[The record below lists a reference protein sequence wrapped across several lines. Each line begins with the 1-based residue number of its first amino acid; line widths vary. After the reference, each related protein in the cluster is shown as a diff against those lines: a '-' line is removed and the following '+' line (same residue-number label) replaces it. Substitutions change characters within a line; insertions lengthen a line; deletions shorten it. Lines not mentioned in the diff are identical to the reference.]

1 MGLNAEQKLKEEPA
15 KPIELKPLPRLPSF
29 EDLAKNLFLLEEYTI
44 DYCQAGGDLHLFY
57 LPFLSFL
64 ISLGMNIQR
73 VFLNLPRPRKSINM
87 ELCWDNSYTEDRET
101 YGLYYEANP
110 PQNAEEAYCK
120 WIIEIELFY
129 ECLMGHLR
137 RMYEDAYLFYEV
149 GLVRWRGLSKDEMEK
164 RVKEAM
170 AQDTLEKG
178 RGVTNG
184 QLAFYHN
191 YQAFPSFRLDPAQWN
206 LVNTAYFAQ
215 WLAMIIDPQF
225 RPFQPNSFF
234 IYLNSLNF
242 PSQIPRVYRYKGG
255 PLEPNKEK
263 SGWAT
268 GFGGRLIVP
277 NLAGLSPQQKSA
289 MWDYLLIDRNI
300 YDDPKIDHSP
310 RAQVFAYVADKIP
323 QGAKHLDLCG
333 GRGDF
338 IAYLSKA
345 DKTVDSTLIDIASQ
359 AVAYAKATGIRAL
372 EGNADEH
379 IPVNDDEFDII
390 TIIFAV
396 QWLQPTAFKEV
407 LRVLKPEGMLVFNVY
422 PPVEE
427 EASEYQKL
435 LRQIGFVDVVC
446 EKHQEKDRENY
457 IVTAKKKS

>member
-1 MGLNAEQKLKEEPA
+1 MGLNAEQKLREEPA
-15 KPIELKPLPRLPSF
+15 KIIESQPLPELPSL
-29 EDLAKNLFLLEEYTI
+29 EDLAKNLFQLEEDML
-44 DYCQAGGDLHLFY
+44 DYFQANGDLHLFY

-64 ISLGMNIQR
+64 VSLGIHIQSAFLSLERPHKPFPLSMNWE
-73 VFLNLPRPRKSINM
+73 S
-87 ELCWDNSYTEDRET
+87 SYTMDQEESDFYYKTHQPVNEDEI
-101 YGLYYEANP
+101 YS
-110 PQNAEEAYCK
+110 K

-137 RMYEDAYLFYEV
+137 RIYTDAYLYFDI
-149 GLVRWRGLSKDEMEK
+149 GLANWQGQPDDEIARRIKESIANDTSDEDRGI
-164 RVKEAM
+164 
-170 AQDTLEKG
+170 
-178 RGVTNG
+178 TNG
-184 QLAFYHN
+184 QLAFYRN
-191 YQAFPSFRLDPAQWN
+191 DKAFPSFRLDPAQWN